1 MSWVDRSAMRRA
13 FERAAPGY
21 DAHAV
26 LQREVGARLLER
38 LGYLKV
44 APQRVLDTGCGTGHG
59 LRLLRAR
66 YPGAQLIGLDIAPA
80 MLAQS
85 QKADPRPAPWR
96 RLLSAATGQTS
107 YVCGDAQRLPVAA
120 GSLDFVHSNLVLQ
133 WCDSPA
139 AVFREWHRALRPGG
153 LVLFSTFGPDT
164 LKELR
169 AAFAGIDGLPH
180 VSPFVDMHDL
190 GDMLV
195 HAGFETPV
203 MEMEMLVLTY
213 ADLRALLEDIRG
225 VGGHNAAQGRARGLM
240 GRARWSL
247 MEERYEAYRRDGRL
261 PASYEVIYGHAWAGP
276 VRELADGR
284 AVIQWQIET
293 RRRRHA

>member
-1 MSWVDRSAMRRA
+1 MNWLDSAAMRRA

-38 LGYLKV
+38 LDYLRV
-44 APQRVLDTGCGTGHG
+44 EPQRLLDAGCGTGHG
-59 LRLLRAR
+59 LRLLGAR
-66 YPGAQLIGLDIAPA
+66 YPGARLLGLDIAPA
-80 MLAQS
+80 MLVQS
-85 QKADPRPAPWR
+85 RMADPRSASWR
-96 RLLSAATGQTS
+96 RLLPGAAPRTD
-107 YVCGDAQRLPVAA
+107 YLCGDARRLPIAA
-120 GSLDFVHSNLVLQ
+120 GSLDLVHSNLMLQ

-139 AVFREWHRALRPGG
+139 EVFRDWHRALRSGAP
-153 LVLFSTFGPDT
+153 VLFSTFGPDT

-169 AAFAGIDGLPH
+169 AAFAGIDAAPH

-213 ADLRALLEDIRG
+213 ADLRGLIEDIRG
-225 VGGHNAAQGRARGLM
+225 VGGHNALRGRAPGLM
-240 GRARWSL
+240 GRARWRL
-247 MEERYEAYRRDGRL
+247 LEERYEAYRRDGRL

-276 VRELADGR
+276 VRELSDGR
-284 AVIQWQIET
+284 AVIQWRIEA
-293 RRRRHA
+293 RRRGQA

>member
-1 MSWVDRSAMRRA
+1 MRRA

-38 LGYLKV
+38 LDYLKV

-66 YPGAQLIGLDIAPA
+66 YPGARLIGLDIVPA

-85 QKADPRPAPWR
+85 QKADPRPARWR
-96 RLLSAATGQTS
+96 RLLPAAAGQTS

-120 GSLDFVHSNLVLQ
+120 ASLDFVHSNLVLQ

-213 ADLRALLEDIRG
+213 AELRALLEDIRG
-225 VGGHNAAQGRARGLM
+225 VGGHNAAQARARGLM

-247 MEERYEAYRRDGRL
+247 MEERYDAYRRDGRL

-293 RRRRHA
+293 RRGRHA

>member
-1 MSWVDRSAMRRA
+1 MSWLDRAAMRRA
-13 FERAAPGY
+13 FERAAPDY

-38 LGYLKV
+38 LDYLKI
-44 APQRVLDTGCGTGHG
+44 APQRVLDAGCGTGQG
-59 LRLLRAR
+59 LRLLGAR
-66 YPGAQLIGLDIAPA
+66 YPGARLLGLDIAPA

-85 QKADPRPAPWR
+85 RKADPRPAPWR
-96 RLLSAATGQTS
+96 RLLPGAASRTD
-107 YVCGDAQRLPVAA
+107 YLCGDAQRLPVAA
-120 GSLDFVHSNLVLQ
+120 ASLDLVHSNLMLQ
-133 WCDSPA
+133 WCESPA
-139 AVFREWHRALRPGG
+139 QVFRDWHRALRPGG
-153 LVLFSTFGPDT
+153 LALFSTFGPDT

-169 AAFAGIDGLPH
+169 AAFAGIDAAPH

-213 ADLRALLEDIRG
+213 ADLRRLLEDIRG
-225 VGGHNAAQGRARGLM
+225 VGGHNALQGRALGLM
-240 GRARWSL
+240 GRARWRL
-247 MEERYEAYRRDGRL
+247 LEEGYEAYRRDGRL

-276 VRELADGR
+276 VRELSDGR
-284 AVIQWQIET
+284 AVIQWRIEA
-293 RRRRHA
+293 RRRGQA

>member
-38 LGYLKV
+38 LDYLKV
-44 APQRVLDTGCGTGHG
+44 TPQRVLDTGCGTGHG

-66 YPGAQLIGLDIAPA
+66 YPGARLIGLDVVPA

-85 QKADPRPAPWR
+85 QRADPRPAPWR
-96 RLLSAATGQTS
+96 RLWSAAAGQIS

-120 GSLDFVHSNLVLQ
+120 ASLDFVHSNLVLQ

-213 ADLRALLEDIRG
+213 AELRALLEDIRG
-225 VGGHNAAQGRARGLM
+225 VGGHNAAQARARGLM

-247 MEERYEAYRRDGRL
+247 MEERYDAYRRDGRL

-284 AVIQWQIET
+284 AVVQWQIET
-293 RRRRHA
+293 RRGRHV

>member
-1 MSWVDRSAMRRA
+1 MNWVDRSAMRRA

-38 LGYLKV
+38 LDYLKV
-44 APQRVLDTGCGTGHG
+44 APQCVLDAGCGTGHG

-66 YPGAQLIGLDIAPA
+66 YPGARLIGLDVVPA

-85 QKADPRPAPWR
+85 QRADPRPAPWR
-96 RLLSAATGQTS
+96 RLWSAAAGQIS

-139 AVFREWHRALRPGG
+139 AAFRDWHRALRPGG

-213 ADLRALLEDIRG
+213 AELRALLEDIRG
-225 VGGHNAAQGRARGLM
+225 VGGHNEAQARARGLM

-247 MEERYEAYRRDGRL
+247 MEERYDAYRRDGRL

-284 AVIQWQIET
+284 AVVQWQIET
-293 RRRRHA
+293 RRGRHV